1 MKKFSLLFVA
11 MFALIGV
18 NMRAVLPTVGSTYYF
33 YNEATGTFI
42 NVGENKLAVAGSE
55 GVMFTSIYNEGTP
68 VIKSTSC
75 NAIFMRFEKTGSS
88 DRLRFDPDKQ
98 AATID
103 GTYYAKWVVV
113 EGTDTHDGE
122 ILLTDEY
129 DTSHS
134 YAWAKGYLTVDGS
147 TLKFVETPTENSYWK
162 LLDEVSYH
170 KIIDPLCDTKAA
182 LTAGADAT
190 FVIANNNFNDGATGW
205 TVVEG
210 RIEKKGSSS
219 NPCVTAYN
227 YTFDIQQK
235 IWNMPQGFYRLR
247 VQAFSRPAANDITW
261 NMALAG
267 KEIPNEAYIY
277 ANSTLTK
284 VKNITDE
291 YFTEKPS
298 SGDYKELK
306 AADDSPVFL
315 PNNGTA
321 FSTAFTNGMYEN
333 SVVGAVVADGILT
346 VGVKNHTPGEPYAGY
361 DNFRLE
367 FIGTELPAADV
378 AAVLADVPTGAMN
391 GSVQSSLTNAVNAFK
406 ADVNAANFNA
416 LLSAIDQ
423 AKKSVEA
430 YKAIQAALD
439 ANVTAYNAFGA
450 VGKASYDNDVAD
462 IKAGLAAATISGDGT
477 AELTAIENAL
487 NKAKAAD
494 MNPGDVVDIINADF
508 ENWTSNTVAPGWSGD
523 LEKKSSTGNTCVT
536 MNNGAKNTYQTI
548 KGLHAGIYKLGVQ
561 AFSRPETS
569 GANMVN
575 AVLAGTV
582 SENRVF
588 MYGNDMRKN
597 VCLISE
603 GAMKTKPAE
612 GGSTALTIGGVT
624 YYMPDNGAASAEAFR
639 TGCYKNTL
647 YCIVDDTET
656 LKIGITQE
664 GNTYFGFDNF
674 SLTYIGATFEAEDV
688 AAVIADIPTG
698 KMSATLK
705 SALDAAVTTF
715 QATPDVENYKALYTA
730 IVAANASIKAYT
742 NVKKALDDAEATAA
756 GFSAL
761 SKTYYDEHITTY
773 TTAYNNATIEGDG
786 SNEIEGIKDVV
797 AQAIAKDL
805 KPGDDATFVIVNPSF
820 EDWTGSVPTG
830 WSVVKGQN
838 SNTTVEKKS
847 SGEGHSLI
855 TAYGYQ
861 IDICQKITG
870 LKPGAYKVEVDA
882 SSRIGN
888 PAVND
893 WTDMVAGK
901 EVANYGYVYANG
913 VEKKVHTVIDF
924 VPQAP
929 LSGDWKTVTN
939 AYGEEK
945 NGYVTHNAASA
956 YAAFNEASHP
966 YYNYIYCTVADDGV
980 LTIGIKNEDTAGTAY
995 IGFDNFRLTYLGDAI
1010 PEETVTLAVTDAK
1023 YATFIAPF
1031 DVVVPSGV
1039 EAYRVPGVKED
1050 GVNLDMVKVTTIPA
1064 NTPVVLYAESAVSVD
1079 VKGVNTATDLICTDG
1094 LLRGVYCEKHIP
1106 AGTGYVLQNQAGN
1119 VKFYQTDNT
1128 TSTLMTV
1135 PANHAYLY
1143 YVPSTGG
1150 EVKSLGFDAIA
1161 TAIQNLKA
1169 AEAAQQ
1175 GGIYNLNGQQLNGL
1189 QRGINIV
1196 GGKKVFVK

>member
-55 GVMFTSIYNEGTP
+55 GVMFTSIYNKDTP
-68 VIKSTSC
+68 AIKSTSC

-103 GTYYAKWVVV
+103 GTSYAKWVVV

-129 DTSHS
+129 DTSHG

-210 RIEKKGSSS
+210 KIEKKGPSS

-267 KEIPNEAYIY
+267 EEIPNEAYIY

-315 PNNGTA
+315 PNNSEA

-523 LEKKSSTGNTCVT
+523 LDKKSSTGNTCVT

-698 KMSATLK
+698 KMSATVK

-786 SNEIEGIKDVV
+786 STEIEGIKDVV

-805 KPGDDATFVIVNPSF
+805 KPGDDATFVIVNPQFNDGIS
-820 EDWTGSVPTG
+820 G
-830 WSVVKGQN
+830 WSGNFGNGKQKGDPTNYVVTNYGAQ
-838 SNTTVEKKS
+838 SDVYQS
-847 SGEGHSLI
+847 LEGM
-855 TAYGYQ
+855 
-861 IDICQKITG
+861 
-870 LKPGAYKVEVDA
+870 KPGYYKLEVQAYTRLQTSDRKIAD
-882 SSRIGN
+882 GGW
-888 PAVND
+888 D
-893 WTDMVAGK
+893 WHWLLQGK
-901 EVANYGYVYANG
+901 ELDNYASIYANG
-913 VEKKVHTVIDF
+913 VEKKVHSITDNVYDAAGPNASKWQQIEGETWY
-924 VPQAP
+924 VPYNAQATSDVFTYGDYDNY
-929 LSGDWKTVTN
+929 LYCKVESDGKLTLGVKNTDTSG
-939 AYGEEK
+939 
-945 NGYVTHNAASA
+945 SA
-956 YAAFNEASHP
+956 YIA
-966 YYNYIYCTVADDGV
+966 
-980 LTIGIKNEDTAGTAY
+980 
-995 IGFDNFRLTYLGDAI
+995 FDNFRLTYLGDAI

-1039 EAYRVPGVKED
+1039 EAYRVTGVKED

-1128 TSTLMTV
+1128 KTLMTV
-1135 PANHAYLY
+1135 PANHAYVY
-1143 YVPSTGG
+1143 YVPAGGG

-1161 TAIQNLKA
+1161 TAIQSLKA

>member
-55 GVMFTSIYNEGTP
+55 GVMFTSIYNKDTP
-68 VIKSTSC
+68 AIKSTSC

-103 GTYYAKWVVV
+103 GTSYAKWVVV

-129 DTSHS
+129 DTSHG

-210 RIEKKGSSS
+210 KIDKKGSSS

-267 KEIPNEAYIY
+267 EEIPNEAYIY

-298 SGDYKELK
+298 SGGYKELK
-306 AADDSPVFL
+306 AADYSPVFL
-315 PNNGTA
+315 PNNSAA

-523 LEKKSSTGNTCVT
+523 LDKKSSTGNTCVT

-612 GGSTALTIGGVT
+612 GVSTALTIGGVT

-698 KMSATLK
+698 KMSATVK

-786 SNEIEGIKDVV
+786 STEIEGIKDVV

-805 KPGDDATFVIVNPSF
+805 KPGDDATFVIVNPQFNDGIS
-820 EDWTGSVPTG
+820 G
-830 WSVVKGQN
+830 WSGNFGNGKQKGDPTNYVVTNYGAQ
-838 SNTTVEKKS
+838 SDVYQS
-847 SGEGHSLI
+847 LEGM
-855 TAYGYQ
+855 
-861 IDICQKITG
+861 
-870 LKPGAYKVEVDA
+870 KPGYYKLEVQAYTRLQTSDRKIAD
-882 SSRIGN
+882 GGW
-888 PAVND
+888 D
-893 WTDMVAGK
+893 WHWLLQGK
-901 EVANYGYVYANG
+901 ELDNYASIYANG
-913 VEKKVHTVIDF
+913 VEKKVHSITDNVYDAAGPNASKWQQIEGETWY
-924 VPQAP
+924 VPYNAQATSDVFTYGDYDNY
-929 LSGDWKTVTN
+929 LYCKVESDGKLTLGVKNTDTSG
-939 AYGEEK
+939 
-945 NGYVTHNAASA
+945 SA
-956 YAAFNEASHP
+956 YIA
-966 YYNYIYCTVADDGV
+966 
-980 LTIGIKNEDTAGTAY
+980 
-995 IGFDNFRLTYLGDAI
+995 FDNFRLTYLGDAI

-1039 EAYRVPGVKED
+1039 EAYRVTGVKED

-1128 TSTLMTV
+1128 KTLMTV
-1135 PANHAYLY
+1135 PANHAYVY
-1143 YVPSTGG
+1143 YVPAGGG